1 MPWIKKHK
9 AVICLLLAALCVV
22 SVGVNFNALRRNPL
36 ESTVAISDPSGYT
49 HDAGSGRQYVVME
62 GAREIAALNGERE
75 YLFSIQGGKR
85 TGGYYNA
92 QDAVVGGDGYLYVH
106 DQVKNENGK
115 EIDSERIAKYDEA
128 GRFQNYVFELEHE
141 YMDGENRNRILGMT
155 WQDGALRFF
164 RADWDALVLCRLDAD
179 ADEVQEE
186 QSFPYENAF
195 RLVTNAALSPD
206 MEVYFSDKMGSLWH
220 IGWDGAV
227 DCLYDAAAHETEDFF
242 SIASDVGCDGQGNVY
257 FNDVGLR
264 EIRRITPTGDV
275 ETVIAKG
282 EPMTEL
288 PEAFNELPIY
298 SAFSV
303 SDNGLVTVAY
313 SDSYYDAENNEQ
325 IYDYNLYLKAENG
338 DVLLNGSV
346 LDKSQSVKVSG
357 WLGAASAAI
366 LAALAIAAVVH
377 LIKSIKGAKLSRSG
391 FIQIAVI
398 GTALL
403 VAVIVSSV
411 ILNSTNGWYIRELT
425 NRISNMAVL
434 MARDLDTEAVESL
447 DSPADYGDDAYQRID
462 SSIKE
467 ILSSEI
473 NLQRGVYAVL
483 YRVERDIVCAVY
495 SDEGG
500 YGVLWPMAGTFQ
512 DSAEES
518 VYLTGELMEFSAFSN
533 ADGRYMFTLAPIM
546 DEKDGVVGLIEVG
559 LDLYSFNESNNTLIR
574 ETILIVLMLIV
585 TLILLFSESAFFV
598 GAIKLNIQESRKGL
612 PISVDIIRPLA
623 FVIFF
628 AGNMSTTFLPLFG
641 RGLWDPS
648 MGMQQEVAIA
658 LPLSAEVLF
667 TAVLSLL
674 GGFIVDRIGT
684 KRLIAIGGVIFSGGL
699 AMCGIVPNLWLLI
712 VGNAVLGAGEGLVLV
727 ALNTFIGSYGSE
739 NQRNRGFSGYNAAYL
754 SGMNCGT
761 VVGSLLAERVGY
773 RLVFFIAGGI
783 SIAAI
788 LLAAMCLR
796 GRPKKSAA
804 ETEEEKT
811 AGGMSTLR
819 FLFSPR
825 VFSFFLFMLTP
836 YLICSSFLSYFFPIY
851 GEESGLSPSF
861 VAQAFLLSGVIA
873 IYLGPLLTKF
883 TQERLGTQRAL
894 ILATGIY
901 VAGFALF
908 ALRMSV
914 AVCFAIIGLLA
925 VADSFGLSMQAV
937 YFSDLPE
944 VRQYGEGKA
953 MGVNSAVESIAQTVG
968 PIIFAAV
975 LLLGAEKGIM
985 LLAQGVGI
993 LLVLFI
999 ISVLLSR
1006 RREKEAAHV

>member
-1 MPWIKKHK
+1 MLWIKKHK
-9 AVICLLLAALCVV
+9 AAVCLLLAALCAV

-36 ESTVAISDPSGYT
+36 ESAVAISDPSGYT

-75 YLFSIQGGKR
+75 YMFSIQGGKR

-92 QDAVVGGDGYLYVH
+92 QEAVVGGDGYLYVH

-115 EIDSERIAKYDEA
+115 EIESERIAKYDA
-128 GRFQNYVFELEHE
+128 SGRFLSYVFELEHE
-141 YMDGENRNRILGMT
+141 YMDGENRDRILGLT
-155 WQDGALRFF
+155 WLDGALCFL
-164 RADWDALVLCRLDAD
+164 RADWDRLVLCRLDAD
-179 ADEVQEE
+179 ADEVREE
-186 QSFPYENAF
+186 RSFPYDNAF
-195 RLVTNAALSPD
+195 HLVIDGALSPD
-206 MEVYFSDKMGSLWH
+206 MEVYFSDKMGSVWH
-220 IGWDGAV
+220 ISRDGAV
-227 DCLYDAAAHETEDFF
+227 DCTYDAAAHETEDFF
-242 SIASDVGCDGQGNVY
+242 SIASDVGCDGRGNVY

-264 EIRRITPTGDV
+264 EIRRITPAGDV

-303 SDNGLVTVAY
+303 SSDGLVTVAY

-338 DVLLNGSV
+338 TVLMNGSV
-346 LDKSQSVKVSG
+346 LEKSGAVKGSG
-357 WLGAASAAI
+357 WLGAAAI
-366 LAALAIAAVVH
+366 VVLAVLAAAAVMH
-377 LIKSIKGAKLSRSG
+377 LLKLMKGVRPSRSG
-391 FIQIAVI
+391 IIQTAVV

-403 VAVIVSSV
+403 VSVIVTSV
-411 ILNSTNGWYIRELT
+411 ILNSTNGWYIQELT

-447 DSPADYGDDAYQRID
+447 DNPADYGAEAYERID
-462 SSIKE
+462 GSIQE

-495 SDEGG
+495 SDEGQH
-500 YGVLWPMAGTFQ
+500 GVLWPMDGTFR

-518 VYLTGELMEFSAFSN
+518 VYLTGELIEFSAFSN
-533 ADGRYMFTLAPIM
+533 AEGRYMFTLAPIM
-546 DEKDGVVGLIEVG
+546 GEEDEVVGLIEVG
-559 LDLYSFNESNNTLIR
+559 LDLYSFNESNNILIR

-598 GAIKLNIQESRKGL
+598 GAIKRNIQEGRRRL

-623 FVIFF
+623 FIIFF
-628 AGNMSTTFLPLFG
+628 TGNMSTTFLPLFG
-641 RGLWDPS
+641 RGLWNPA

-667 TAVLSLL
+667 TAVFSLL

-684 KRLIAIGGVIFSGGL
+684 KQLITIGGGVFAGGL
-699 AMCGIVPNLWLLI
+699 ALCGAVPNLWLLI
-712 VGNAVLGAGEGLVLV
+712 VGNGVLGAGEGLVLV
-727 ALNTFIGSYGSE
+727 SLNTFIGSYEGE
-739 NQRNRGFSGYNAAYL
+739 DQRNRGFSGYNAAYL

-773 RLVFFIAGGI
+773 RPVFYIAGGI
-783 SIAAI
+783 AIAAI
-788 LLAAMCLR
+788 LLTALCLR
-796 GRPKKSAA
+796 GQPKKVSA
-804 ETEEEKT
+804 EEEKT
-811 AGGMSTLR
+811 TGGMSTLR

-851 GEESGLSPSF
+851 GEENGLSTSF

-883 TQERLGTQRAL
+883 TQERLGTRKAL
-894 ILATGIY
+894 ILSTGIY
-901 VAGFALF
+901 VASFAMFALH
-908 ALRMSV
+908 MSV

-975 LLLGAEKGIM
+975 LLLGAERGIL

-993 LLVLFI
+993 LLVLFL

>member
-1 MPWIKKHK
+1 MLWIKKHK
-9 AVICLLLAALCVV
+9 VLICLLLAVLCAA
-22 SVGVNFNALRRNPL
+22 SVGLNFNALRKNPL
-36 ESTVAISDPSGYT
+36 KGGVAINDPSSYT
-49 HDAGSGRQYVVME
+49 HGVGNGRQYVVME
-62 GAREIAALNGERE
+62 GAREIAVLNGERE
-75 YLFSIQGGKR
+75 YLFSIRGGKR
-85 TGGYYNA
+85 TGGFYNA
-92 QDAVVGGDGYLYVH
+92 QGAVAGENGRLYVH

-115 EIDSERIAKYDEA
+115 EIDSERIAEYDEA

-141 YMDGENRNRILGMT
+141 YMDGENRDRILGMT
-155 WQDGALRFF
+155 WLDGALCFLRTD
-164 RADWDALVLCRLDAD
+164 RDALVLCRLDAD
-179 ADEVQEE
+179 AGEVREE
-186 QSFPYENAF
+186 QSFPYEDAF
-195 RLVTNAALSPD
+195 RLVAGAAIAPD
-206 MEVYFSDKMGSLWH
+206 MEVYFSDKMGSLRH
-220 IGWDGAV
+220 IGRDGAV
-227 DCLYDAAAHETEDFF
+227 DCVYDAAVHGTGDFF

-264 EIRRITPTGDV
+264 EIRRLTPAGNV
-275 ETVIAKG
+275 ETVIARG

-288 PEAFNELPIY
+288 PDAFNELPIY

-303 SDNGLVTVAY
+303 SDDGMVTVAY

-338 DVLLNGSV
+338 DVLFNGSV

-357 WLGAASAAI
+357 WLGTA
-366 LAALAIAAVVH
+366 AAVLLAV
-377 LIKSIKGAKLSRSG
+377 LVIVAVIRMIRSMKAARLSRSG
-391 FIQIAVI
+391 IIQIAVV

-434 MARDLDTEAVESL
+434 MARDLDTDAVESL
-447 DSPADYGDDAYQRID
+447 DSPTDYGTDSYQRID
-462 SSIKE
+462 RSIKE

-495 SDEGG
+495 SDEGEH
-500 YGVLWPMAGTFQ
+500 GVLWPMAGAFR

-518 VYLTGELMEFSAFSN
+518 VYLTGELIEFSAFSN
-533 ADGRYMFTLAPIM
+533 ADGRYMFTLAPIL
-546 DEKDGVVGLIEVG
+546 DEKDEVVGLIEVG

-585 TLILLFSESAFFV
+585 TLILLFSESAFFI
-598 GAIKLNIQESRKGL
+598 GAIRLNMQEGRRGL

-641 RGLWDPS
+641 RGLWEPA
-648 MGMQQEVAIA
+648 MGIQQEVAIA

-674 GGFIVDRIGT
+674 GGFVVDRIGT
-684 KRLIAIGGVIFSGGL
+684 KRLITVGGVIFAGGL
-699 AMCGIVPNLWLLI
+699 AMCGVVPTLWLLI

-727 ALNTFIGSYGSE
+727 SLNTFIGSYESE
-739 NQRNRGFSGYNAAYL
+739 DQRNRGFSGYNAAYL

-773 RLVFFIAGGI
+773 RPVFYIAGGI
-783 SIAAI
+783 AIAAI
-788 LLAAMCLR
+788 LLAALCLR
-796 GRPKKSAA
+796 GQPKKSAA
-804 ETEEEKT
+804 ELAEDKT
-811 AGGMSTLR
+811 AGGMSTLQ
-819 FLFSPR
+819 FLLSPR
-825 VFSFFLFMLTP
+825 VFSFFLFMLAP

-851 GEESGLSPSF
+851 GEENGLSTSF

-883 TQERLGTQRAL
+883 TQERLGTRRAL

-901 VAGFALF
+901 IAGFALF
-908 ALRMSV
+908 ALHMSV
-914 AVCFAIIGLLA
+914 AVCFVIIGLLA

-968 PIIFAAV
+968 PIIFATV
-975 LLLGAEKGIM
+975 LLLGAERGIM
-985 LLAQGVGI
+985 LLAQGVGA
-993 LLVLFI
+993 LLVLFVA
-999 ISVLLSR
+999 STLLSR
-1006 RREKEAAHV
+1006 RRGKEKTHV

>member
-1 MPWIKKHK
+1 MLWIKKHK
-9 AVICLLLAALCVV
+9 AAVCLLLAALCAV
-22 SVGVNFNALRRNPL
+22 SVGVNFNALWRNPL
-36 ESTVAISDPSGYT
+36 ESAVAISDPSGYT

-92 QDAVVGGDGYLYVH
+92 QEAVVGGDGYLYVH

-115 EIDSERIAKYDEA
+115 EIESERIAKYDA
-128 GRFQNYVFELEHE
+128 SGRFLSYVFELEHE
-141 YMDGENRNRILGMT
+141 YMDGENRDRILGLT
-155 WQDGALRFF
+155 WLDGALCFL
-164 RADWDALVLCRLDAD
+164 RADWDRLVLCRLDAD
-179 ADEVQEE
+179 ADEVREE
-186 QSFPYENAF
+186 RSFPYDNAF
-195 RLVTNAALSPD
+195 HLVIDGALSPD
-206 MEVYFSDKMGSLWH
+206 MEVYFSDKMGSVWH
-220 IGWDGAV
+220 ISRDGAV
-227 DCLYDAAAHETEDFF
+227 DCTYDAAAHETEDFF
-242 SIASDVGCDGQGNVY
+242 SIASDVGCDGRGNVY

-264 EIRRITPTGDV
+264 EIRRITPAGDV

-303 SDNGLVTVAY
+303 SSDGLVTVAY

-338 DVLLNGSV
+338 TVLMNGSV
-346 LDKSQSVKVSG
+346 LEKSGAVKGSG
-357 WLGAASAAI
+357 WLGAAAI
-366 LAALAIAAVVH
+366 VVLAVLAAAAVMH
-377 LIKSIKGAKLSRSG
+377 LLKLMKGVRPSRSG
-391 FIQIAVI
+391 IIQTAVV

-403 VAVIVSSV
+403 VSVIVTSV
-411 ILNSTNGWYIRELT
+411 ILNSTNGWYIQELT

-447 DSPADYGDDAYQRID
+447 DNPADYGAEAYERID
-462 SSIKE
+462 GSIQE

-495 SDEGG
+495 SDEGQH
-500 YGVLWPMAGTFQ
+500 GVLWPMDGTFR

-518 VYLTGELMEFSAFSN
+518 VYLTGELIEFSAFSN
-533 ADGRYMFTLAPIM
+533 AEGRYMFTLAPIM
-546 DEKDGVVGLIEVG
+546 GEEDEVVGLIEVG
-559 LDLYSFNESNNTLIR
+559 LDLYSFNESNNILIR

-598 GAIKLNIQESRKGL
+598 GAIKRNIQEGRRRL

-623 FVIFF
+623 FIIFF
-628 AGNMSTTFLPLFG
+628 TGNMSTTFLPLFG
-641 RGLWDPS
+641 RGLWNPA

-667 TAVLSLL
+667 TAVFSLL

-684 KRLIAIGGVIFSGGL
+684 KQLITIGGGVFAGGL
-699 AMCGIVPNLWLLI
+699 ALCGAVPNLWLLI
-712 VGNAVLGAGEGLVLV
+712 VGNGVLGAGEGLVLV
-727 ALNTFIGSYGSE
+727 SLNTFIGSYEGE
-739 NQRNRGFSGYNAAYL
+739 DQRNRGFSGYNAAYL

-773 RLVFFIAGGI
+773 RPVFYIAGGI
-783 SIAAI
+783 AIAAI
-788 LLAAMCLR
+788 LLTALCLR
-796 GRPKKSAA
+796 GQPKKVLA
-804 ETEEEKT
+804 EEEKT
-811 AGGMSTLR
+811 TGGMSTLR

-851 GEESGLSPSF
+851 GEENGLSTSF

-883 TQERLGTQRAL
+883 TQERLGTRKAL
-894 ILATGIY
+894 ILSTGIY
-901 VAGFALF
+901 VASFAMFALH
-908 ALRMSV
+908 MSV

-975 LLLGAEKGIM
+975 LLLGAERGIL

-993 LLVLFI
+993 LLVLFL

>member
-1 MPWIKKHK
+1 
-9 AVICLLLAALCVV
+9 
-22 SVGVNFNALRRNPL
+22 
-36 ESTVAISDPSGYT
+36 
-49 HDAGSGRQYVVME
+49 
-62 GAREIAALNGERE
+62 
-75 YLFSIQGGKR
+75 
-85 TGGYYNA
+85 
-92 QDAVVGGDGYLYVH
+92 
-106 DQVKNENGK
+106 
-115 EIDSERIAKYDEA
+115 
-128 GRFQNYVFELEHE
+128 
-141 YMDGENRNRILGMT
+141 MDGENRDRILGLT
-155 WQDGALRFF
+155 WLDGALCFL
-164 RADWDALVLCRLDAD
+164 RADWDRLVLCRLDAD
-179 ADEVQEE
+179 ADEVREE
-186 QSFPYENAF
+186 RSFPYDNAF
-195 RLVTNAALSPD
+195 HLVIDGALSPD
-206 MEVYFSDKMGSLWH
+206 MEVYFSDKMGSVWH
-220 IGWDGAV
+220 ISRDGAV
-227 DCLYDAAAHETEDFF
+227 DCTYDAAAHETEDFF
-242 SIASDVGCDGQGNVY
+242 SIASDVGCDGRGNVY

-264 EIRRITPTGDV
+264 EIRRITPAGDV

-288 PEAFNELPIY
+288 PEAFNEQPIY

-303 SDNGLVTVAY
+303 SSDGLVTVAY

-325 IYDYNLYLKAENG
+325 IYDYNLYLKADNG
-338 DVLLNGSV
+338 TVLMNGSV
-346 LDKSQSVKVSG
+346 LEKSGAVKGSG
-357 WLGAASAAI
+357 WLGAAAI
-366 LAALAIAAVVH
+366 VVLAVLAAAAVMH
-377 LIKSIKGAKLSRSG
+377 LLKLMKGVRPSRSG
-391 FIQIAVI
+391 IIQTAVV

-403 VAVIVSSV
+403 VSVIVTSV
-411 ILNSTNGWYIRELT
+411 ILNSTNGWYIQELT

-447 DSPADYGDDAYQRID
+447 DNPADYGAEAYERID
-462 SSIKE
+462 GSIQE

-495 SDEGG
+495 SDEGQH
-500 YGVLWPMAGTFQ
+500 GVLWPMDGAFR

-518 VYLTGELMEFSAFSN
+518 VYLTGELIEFSAFSN
-533 ADGRYMFTLAPIM
+533 AEGRYMFTLAPIM
-546 DEKDGVVGLIEVG
+546 GEEDEVVGLIEVG
-559 LDLYSFNESNNTLIR
+559 LDLYSFNESNNILIR

-598 GAIKLNIQESRKGL
+598 RAIKRNIQEGRRGL

-623 FVIFF
+623 FIIFF
-628 AGNMSTTFLPLFG
+628 TGNMSTTFLPLFG
-641 RGLWDPS
+641 RGLWDPA

-667 TAVLSLL
+667 TAVFSLL

-684 KRLIAIGGVIFSGGL
+684 KQLITIGGGIFAGGL
-699 AMCGIVPNLWLLI
+699 VMCGVVPNLWLLI
-712 VGNAVLGAGEGLVLV
+712 VGNGVLGAGEGLVLV
-727 ALNTFIGSYGSE
+727 SLNTFIGSYEGE
-739 NQRNRGFSGYNAAYL
+739 DQRNRGFSGYNAAYL

-773 RLVFFIAGGI
+773 RPVFYIAGGI
-783 SIAAI
+783 AIAAI
-788 LLAAMCLR
+788 LLTALCLR
-796 GRPKKSAA
+796 GQPKKVLA
-804 ETEEEKT
+804 EEEKT
-811 AGGMSTLR
+811 TGGMSTLR

-825 VFSFFLFMLTP
+825 VFFFFLFMLTP

-851 GEESGLSPSF
+851 GEENGLSTSF

-883 TQERLGTQRAL
+883 TQERLGTRKAL
-894 ILATGIY
+894 ILSTGIY
-901 VAGFALF
+901 VASFAMFALH
-908 ALRMSV
+908 MSV

-975 LLLGAEKGIM
+975 LLLGAEQGIL

-993 LLVLFI
+993 LLVLFL
-999 ISVLLSR
+999 ISVLFSR
-1006 RREKEAAHV
+1006 RREKEAVHV

>member
-1 MPWIKKHK
+1 MLWIKKHK
-9 AVICLLLAALCVV
+9 AAVCLLLAALCAV

-36 ESTVAISDPSGYT
+36 ESAVAISDPSGYT

-75 YLFSIQGGKR
+75 YMFSIQGGKR

-92 QDAVVGGDGYLYVH
+92 QEAVVGGDGYLYVH

-115 EIDSERIAKYDEA
+115 EIESERIAKYDA
-128 GRFQNYVFELEHE
+128 SGRFLSYVFELEHE
-141 YMDGENRNRILGMT
+141 YMDGENRDRILGLT
-155 WQDGALRFF
+155 WLDGALCFL
-164 RADWDALVLCRLDAD
+164 RADWDRLVLCRLDAD
-179 ADEVQEE
+179 ADEVREE
-186 QSFPYENAF
+186 RSFPYDNAF
-195 RLVTNAALSPD
+195 HLVIDGALSPD
-206 MEVYFSDKMGSLWH
+206 MEVYFSDKMGSVWH
-220 IGWDGAV
+220 ISRDGAV
-227 DCLYDAAAHETEDFF
+227 DCTYDAAAHETEDFF
-242 SIASDVGCDGQGNVY
+242 SIASDVGCDGRGNVY

-264 EIRRITPTGDV
+264 EIRRITPAGDV

-303 SDNGLVTVAY
+303 SSDGLVTVAY

-338 DVLLNGSV
+338 TVLMNGSV
-346 LDKSQSVKVSG
+346 LEKSGAVKGSG
-357 WLGAASAAI
+357 WLGAAAI
-366 LAALAIAAVVH
+366 VVLAVLAAAAVMH
-377 LIKSIKGAKLSRSG
+377 LLKLMKGVRPSRSG
-391 FIQIAVI
+391 IIQTAVV

-403 VAVIVSSV
+403 VSVIVTSV
-411 ILNSTNGWYIRELT
+411 ILNSTNGWYIQELT

-447 DSPADYGDDAYQRID
+447 DNPADYGAEAYERID
-462 SSIKE
+462 GSIQE

-495 SDEGG
+495 SDEGQH
-500 YGVLWPMAGTFQ
+500 GVLWPMDGTFR

-518 VYLTGELMEFSAFSN
+518 VYLTGELIEFSAFSN
-533 ADGRYMFTLAPIM
+533 AEGRYMFTLAPIM
-546 DEKDGVVGLIEVG
+546 GEEDEVVGLIEVG
-559 LDLYSFNESNNTLIR
+559 LDLYSFNESNNILIR

-598 GAIKLNIQESRKGL
+598 GAIKRNIQEGRRRL

-623 FVIFF
+623 FIIFF
-628 AGNMSTTFLPLFG
+628 TGNMSTTFLPLFG
-641 RGLWDPS
+641 RGLWNPA

-667 TAVLSLL
+667 TAVFSLL

-684 KRLIAIGGVIFSGGL
+684 KQLITIGGGVFAGGL
-699 AMCGIVPNLWLLI
+699 ALCGAVPNLWLLI
-712 VGNAVLGAGEGLVLV
+712 VGNGVLGAGEGLVLV
-727 ALNTFIGSYGSE
+727 SLNTFIGSYEGE
-739 NQRNRGFSGYNAAYL
+739 DQRNRGFSGYNAAYL

-773 RLVFFIAGGI
+773 RPVFYIAGGI
-783 SIAAI
+783 AIAAI
-788 LLAAMCLR
+788 LLTALCLR
-796 GRPKKSAA
+796 GQPKKVLA
-804 ETEEEKT
+804 EEEKT
-811 AGGMSTLR
+811 TGGMSTLR

-851 GEESGLSPSF
+851 GEENGLSTSF

-883 TQERLGTQRAL
+883 TQERLGTRKAL
-894 ILATGIY
+894 ILSTGIY
-901 VAGFALF
+901 VASFAMFALH
-908 ALRMSV
+908 MSV

-975 LLLGAEKGIM
+975 LLLGAERGIL

-993 LLVLFI
+993 LLVLFL

>member
-1 MPWIKKHK
+1 MLWIKKHK
-9 AVICLLLAALCVV
+9 VLICLLLAVLCAA
-22 SVGVNFNALRRNPL
+22 SVGLNFNALRKNPL
-36 ESTVAISDPSGYT
+36 KGGVAINDPSSYT
-49 HDAGSGRQYVVME
+49 HDVGNGRQYVVME
-62 GAREIAALNGERE
+62 GAREIAVLNGERE
-75 YLFSIQGGKR
+75 YLFSIRGGKR
-85 TGGYYNA
+85 TGGFYNA
-92 QDAVVGGDGYLYVH
+92 QSAVAGENGRLYVH

-115 EIDSERIAKYDEA
+115 EIDSERIAEYDEA

-141 YMDGENRNRILGMT
+141 YMDGENRDRILGMT
-155 WQDGALRFF
+155 WLDGALCFLRTD
-164 RADWDALVLCRLDAD
+164 RDALVLCRLDAD
-179 ADEVQEE
+179 AGEVREE
-186 QSFPYENAF
+186 QSFPYEDAF
-195 RLVTNAALSPD
+195 RLVAGAAIAPD
-206 MEVYFSDKMGSLWH
+206 MEVYFSDKMGSLRH
-220 IGWDGAV
+220 IGRDGAV
-227 DCLYDAAAHETEDFF
+227 DCVYDAAIHGTGDFF

-264 EIRRITPTGDV
+264 EIRRLTPAGDV
-275 ETVIAKG
+275 ETVIARG

-288 PEAFNELPIY
+288 PDAFNELPIY

-303 SDNGLVTVAY
+303 SDDGMVTVAY

-338 DVLLNGSV
+338 NVLFNGSV

-357 WLGAASAAI
+357 WLGTA
-366 LAALAIAAVVH
+366 AAVLLAV
-377 LIKSIKGAKLSRSG
+377 LVIVAVIRMIRSMKAARLSRSG
-391 FIQIAVI
+391 IIQIAVV

-434 MARDLDTEAVESL
+434 MARDLDTDAVESL
-447 DSPADYGDDAYQRID
+447 DSPTDYGTDSYQRID
-462 SSIKE
+462 RSIKE

-495 SDEGG
+495 SDEGEH
-500 YGVLWPMAGTFQ
+500 GVLWPMAGAFR

-518 VYLTGELMEFSAFSN
+518 VYLTGELIEFSAFSN
-533 ADGRYMFTLAPIM
+533 ADGRYMFTLAPIL
-546 DEKDGVVGLIEVG
+546 DEKDEVVGLIEVG

-585 TLILLFSESAFFV
+585 TLILLFSESAFFI
-598 GAIKLNIQESRKGL
+598 GAIRLNMQEGRRGL
-612 PISVDIIRPLA
+612 PISVDVIRPLA

-641 RGLWDPS
+641 RGLWEPA
-648 MGMQQEVAIA
+648 MGIQQEVAIA

-674 GGFIVDRIGT
+674 GGFVVDRIGT
-684 KRLIAIGGVIFSGGL
+684 KRLITIGGVIFAGGL
-699 AMCGIVPNLWLLI
+699 AMCGVVPTLWLLI

-727 ALNTFIGSYGSE
+727 SLNTFIGSYESE
-739 NQRNRGFSGYNAAYL
+739 DQRNRGFSGYNAAYL

-773 RLVFFIAGGI
+773 RPVFYIAGGI
-783 SIAAI
+783 AIAAI
-788 LLAAMCLR
+788 LLAALCLR
-796 GRPKKSAA
+796 GQPKKSAA
-804 ETEEEKT
+804 ELAEDKT
-811 AGGMSTLR
+811 AGGMSTLQ

-825 VFSFFLFMLTP
+825 VFSFFLFMLAP

-851 GEESGLSPSF
+851 GEENGLSTSF

-873 IYLGPLLTKF
+873 IYLGPVLTKF
-883 TQERLGTQRAL
+883 TQERLGTRRAL

-901 VAGFALF
+901 IASFALF
-908 ALRMSV
+908 ALHMSV
-914 AVCFAIIGLLA
+914 AVCFVIIGLLA

-968 PIIFAAV
+968 PIIFATV
-975 LLLGAEKGIM
+975 LLLGAERGIM
-985 LLAQGVGI
+985 LLAQGVGA
-993 LLVLFI
+993 LLVLFVA
-999 ISVLLSR
+999 STLLSR
-1006 RREKEAAHV
+1006 RRGKEKTHV

>member
-1 MPWIKKHK
+1 MLWIKRYKT
-9 AVICLLLAALCVV
+9 VVCLLLAALCAV
-22 SVGVNFNALRRNPL
+22 SVGLNLDALRKNPL
-36 ESTVAISDPSGYT
+36 DGGVAVNDPSSYT
-49 HDAGSGRQYVVME
+49 HGRGNGRQYVVME
-62 GAREIAALNGERE
+62 GAREITALNGEME
-75 YLFSIQGGKR
+75 YLFSIRGGKR
-85 TGGYYNA
+85 TGGFYNA
-92 QDAVVGGDGYLYVH
+92 QDAAAGGNGCLYVH

-115 EIDSERIAKYDEA
+115 EIDSERIAEYDEA

-141 YMDGENRNRILGMT
+141 YMEGENRDRILGMT
-155 WQDGALRFF
+155 WLEGALRFL
-164 RADWDALVLCRLDAD
+164 RVDRDALVLCRLYAD
-179 ADEVQEE
+179 AGEVREE
-186 QSFPYENAF
+186 WSFPYEDAF
-195 RLVTNAALSPD
+195 RLVIDAALSPD
-206 MEVYFSDKMGSLWH
+206 LEVYFSDKMGSVWH
-220 IGWDGAV
+220 IGRDGAV
-227 DCLYDAAAHETEDFF
+227 DCAYDAAAHETEDFF
-242 SIASDVGCDGQGNVY
+242 SIASDVGCDRRGNVY

-264 EIRRITPTGDV
+264 EIRRITPAGDV
-275 ETVIAKG
+275 ETMIAKG

-288 PEAFNELPIY
+288 PDAFNELPIY

-303 SDNGLVTVAY
+303 SEDGLVTVAY

-338 DVLLNGSV
+338 DVLVNGNI
-346 LDKSQSVKVSG
+346 LDKSEPVKVKG
-357 WLGAASAAI
+357 WLGAASAVI
-366 LAALAIAAVVH
+366 LAALAIAAVVR
-377 LIKSIKGAKLSRSG
+377 LMKSIKGIRLSRSG
-391 FIQIAVI
+391 IIQIAVV

-403 VAVIVSSV
+403 VSVIVSSV

-434 MARDLDTEAVESL
+434 MARDLDAEAVESL
-447 DSPADYGDDAYQRID
+447 DSPADYGEAAYQRID
-462 SSIKE
+462 DSIKE
-467 ILSSEI
+467 VLSSEI
-473 NLQRGVYAVL
+473 NLQRGVYTVL

-495 SDEGG
+495 SDEGEH
-500 YGVLWPMAGTFQ
+500 GVLWPMAGAFR

-518 VYLTGELMEFSAFSN
+518 VYRTGELIEFSAFSN
-533 ADGRYMFTLAPIM
+533 ADGRYMFTLAPIVDVE
-546 DEKDGVVGLIEVG
+546 DEVVGLIEVG

-598 GAIKLNIQESRKGL
+598 GAIKLNMREGHKGL

-623 FVIFF
+623 FIIFF
-628 AGNMSTTFLPLFG
+628 TGNMSTTFLPLFG

-667 TAVLSLL
+667 TAVFSLL
-674 GGFIVDRIGT
+674 GGFIADRVGT
-684 KRLIAIGGVIFSGGL
+684 KRLITIGGVVFAGGL
-699 AMCGIVPNLWLLI
+699 AVCGVVPSLWLLI
-712 VGNAVLGAGEGLVLV
+712 AGNAVLGAGEGLVLV
-727 ALNTFIGSYGSE
+727 SLNTFIGSYESE
-739 NQRNRGFSGYNAAYL
+739 DQRNQGFSGYNAAYL

-773 RLVFFIAGGI
+773 RPVFYIAGGVA
-783 SIAAI
+783 IAAI
-788 LLAAMCLR
+788 LLAALCLR
-796 GRPKKSAA
+796 GQPKKTA
-804 ETEEEKT
+804 EAEEEKT
-811 AGGMSTLR
+811 VGGMSTLR

-825 VFSFFLFMLTP
+825 VFSFFLFMLAP

-851 GEESGLSPSF
+851 GEENGLSTSF

-883 TQERLGTQRAL
+883 TEERLGTRKAL

-901 VAGFALF
+901 VASFALF
-908 ALRMSV
+908 ALHMSV
-914 AVCFAIIGLLA
+914 AVCFVIIGLLA

-975 LLLGAEKGIM
+975 LLLGAERGIL
-985 LLAQGVGI
+985 LLAQGMGV
-993 LLVLFI
+993 LLVLFV

-1006 RREKEAAHV
+1006 RHERKEAHV

>member
-9 AVICLLLAALCVV
+9 MVLCLVLAALCAAL
-22 SVGVNFNALRRNPL
+22 VGLNFDALRKRPL
-36 ESTVAISDPSGYT
+36 DGGVVINDPSSYA
-49 HDAGSGRQYVVME
+49 HDRGDGREYAVTE
-62 GAREIAALNGERE
+62 GAREIVALNGEKK
-75 YLFSIQGGKR
+75 YLFSIWGGKR
-85 TGGYYNA
+85 TGGFYSA
-92 QDAVVGGDGYLYVH
+92 QDAVSSGNGTLYVH

-115 EIDSERIAKYDEA
+115 EIDSERIAAYDQA
-128 GRFQNYVFELEHE
+128 GRFLEYVFELEHE
-141 YMDGENRNRILGMT
+141 YMEGENRNRILGMA
-155 WQDGALRFF
+155 WLEDALCFLRVD
-164 RADWDALVLCRLDAD
+164 RDALVLCRLETDAG
-179 ADEVQEE
+179 EVREE

-195 RLVTNAALSPD
+195 RLVMDAALSPEL
-206 MEVYFSDKMGSLWH
+206 EVYFSDKMGSVWH
-220 IGWDGAV
+220 IGRDGSARCV
-227 DCLYDAAAHETEDFF
+227 YDASAYGTEDFF
-242 SIASDVGCDGQGNVY
+242 SIASDVGCDGRGNVY

-264 EIRRITPTGDV
+264 EIRRITPVGEV
-275 ETVIAKG
+275 ETVIARG
-282 EPMTEL
+282 EPMTEM
-288 PEAFNELPIY
+288 PEAFSELPIY
-298 SAFSV
+298 SAFTV
-303 SDNGLVTVAY
+303 SDDGLVTVAY

-346 LDKSQSVKVSG
+346 LDKSGSVKVSG
-357 WLGAASAAI
+357 WLGAG
-366 LAALAIAAVVH
+366 AAVV
-377 LIKSIKGAKLSRSG
+377 LAVLAVIVVVQALRSIKGAHISQSG
-391 FIQIAVI
+391 IIQIAVV

-403 VAVIVSSV
+403 VAVIASSV

-434 MARDLDTEAVESL
+434 MARDLDKEAVESL
-447 DSPADYGDDAYQRID
+447 DDPADYGEEAYQRID

-467 ILSSEI
+467 VLSSEI
-473 NLQRGVYAVL
+473 NLQRGVYIVL
-483 YRVERDIVCAVY
+483 YRVEQDIVCAVY
-495 SDEGG
+495 SDEGEH
-500 YGVLWPMAGTFQ
+500 GVLWPMAGTFR

-518 VYLTGELMEFSAFSN
+518 VYVTGELIEFSAFSN

-546 DEKDGVVGLIEVG
+546 DEEGEVIGLIEVG

-598 GAIKLNIQESRKGL
+598 GAIKLNVQEGRKGR

-623 FVIFF
+623 FIIFF

-641 RGLWDPS
+641 RGLWDPA

-674 GGFIVDRIGT
+674 GGFIVDRVGT
-684 KRLIAIGGVIFSGGL
+684 KRLITVGGGVFAGGL
-699 AMCGIVPNLWLLI
+699 AMCGVVPNLWLLI

-727 ALNTFIGSYGSE
+727 SLNTFIGSYESE
-739 NQRNRGFSGYNAAYL
+739 GQRNRGFSGYNAAYL

-761 VVGSLLAERVGY
+761 VVGSLLAEWVGY
-773 RLVFFIAGGI
+773 RPVFYIAGGI
-783 SIAAI
+783 AIATI
-788 LLAAMCLR
+788 LLAALCLW
-796 GRPKKSAA
+796 GQPKKAA
-804 ETEEEKT
+804 ATEEEKT

-825 VFSFFLFMLTP
+825 VFSFFLFMLAP

-851 GEESGLSPSF
+851 GEENGLSTSF

-883 TQERLGTQRAL
+883 TEERLGTRRAL

-901 VAGFALF
+901 VASFVLF
-908 ALRMSV
+908 ALHMSV
-914 AVCFAIIGLLA
+914 AVCFVIIGLLA

-975 LLLGAEKGIM
+975 LLLGSDRGIL
-985 LLAQGVGI
+985 LLAQGVGV
-993 LLVLFI
+993 LLVLFV
-999 ISVLLSR
+999 ISTLLSR
-1006 RREKEAAHV
+1006 HREKEKDHV

>member
-1 MPWIKKHK
+1 MLWIKKHK
-9 AVICLLLAALCVV
+9 AAVCLLLAALCAV

-36 ESTVAISDPSGYT
+36 ESAVAISDPSGYT

-75 YLFSIQGGKR
+75 YMFSIQGGKR

-92 QDAVVGGDGYLYVH
+92 QEAVVGGDGYLYVH

-115 EIDSERIAKYDEA
+115 EIESERIAKYDA
-128 GRFQNYVFELEHE
+128 SGRFLSYVFELEHE
-141 YMDGENRNRILGMT
+141 YMDGENRDRILGLT
-155 WQDGALRFF
+155 WLDGALCFL
-164 RADWDALVLCRLDAD
+164 RADWDRLVLCRLDAD
-179 ADEVQEE
+179 ADEVREE
-186 QSFPYENAF
+186 RSFPYDNAF
-195 RLVTNAALSPD
+195 HLVIDGALSPD
-206 MEVYFSDKMGSLWH
+206 MEVYFSDKMGSVWH
-220 IGWDGAV
+220 ISRDGAV
-227 DCLYDAAAHETEDFF
+227 DCTYDAAAHETEDFF
-242 SIASDVGCDGQGNVY
+242 SIASDVGCDGRGNVY

-264 EIRRITPTGDV
+264 EIRRITPAGDV

-303 SDNGLVTVAY
+303 SSDGLVTVAY

-338 DVLLNGSV
+338 TVLMNGSV
-346 LDKSQSVKVSG
+346 LEKSGAVKGSG
-357 WLGAASAAI
+357 WLGAAAIVVLAVRAA
-366 LAALAIAAVVH
+366 AAVMH
-377 LIKSIKGAKLSRSG
+377 LLKLMKGVRPSRSG
-391 FIQIAVI
+391 IIQTAVV

-403 VAVIVSSV
+403 VSVIVTSV
-411 ILNSTNGWYIRELT
+411 ILNSTNGWYIQELT

-447 DSPADYGDDAYQRID
+447 DNPADYGAEAYERID
-462 SSIKE
+462 GSIQE

-495 SDEGG
+495 SDEGQH
-500 YGVLWPMAGTFQ
+500 GVLWPMDGTFR

-518 VYLTGELMEFSAFSN
+518 VYLTGELIEFSAFSN
-533 ADGRYMFTLAPIM
+533 AEGRYMFTLAPIM
-546 DEKDGVVGLIEVG
+546 GEEDEVVGLIEVG
-559 LDLYSFNESNNTLIR
+559 LDLYSFNESNNILIR

-598 GAIKLNIQESRKGL
+598 GAIKRNIQEGRRRL

-623 FVIFF
+623 FIIFF
-628 AGNMSTTFLPLFG
+628 TGNMSTTFLPLFG
-641 RGLWDPS
+641 RGLWNPA

-667 TAVLSLL
+667 TAVFSLL

-684 KRLIAIGGVIFSGGL
+684 KQLITIGGGVFAGGL
-699 AMCGIVPNLWLLI
+699 ALCGAVPNLWLLI
-712 VGNAVLGAGEGLVLV
+712 VGNGVLGAGEGLVLV
-727 ALNTFIGSYGSE
+727 SLNTFIGSYEGE
-739 NQRNRGFSGYNAAYL
+739 DQRNRGFSGYNAAYL

-773 RLVFFIAGGI
+773 RPVFYIAGGI
-783 SIAAI
+783 AIAAI
-788 LLAAMCLR
+788 LLTALCLR
-796 GRPKKSAA
+796 GQPKKVLA
-804 ETEEEKT
+804 EEEKT
-811 AGGMSTLR
+811 TGGMSTLR

-851 GEESGLSPSF
+851 GEENGLSTSF

-883 TQERLGTQRAL
+883 TQERLGTRKAL
-894 ILATGIY
+894 ILSTGIY
-901 VAGFALF
+901 VASFAMFALH
-908 ALRMSV
+908 MSV

-975 LLLGAEKGIM
+975 LLLGAERGIL

-993 LLVLFI
+993 LLVLFL

>member
-1 MPWIKKHK
+1 MLWIKKHK
-9 AVICLLLAALCVV
+9 AAVCLLLAALCAV

-36 ESTVAISDPSGYT
+36 ESAVAISDPSGYT

-75 YLFSIQGGKR
+75 YMFSIQGGKR

-92 QDAVVGGDGYLYVH
+92 QEAVVGGDGYLYVH

-115 EIDSERIAKYDEA
+115 EIESERIAKYDA
-128 GRFQNYVFELEHE
+128 SGRFLSYVFELEHE
-141 YMDGENRNRILGMT
+141 YMDGENRDRILGLT
-155 WQDGALRFF
+155 WLDGALCFL
-164 RADWDALVLCRLDAD
+164 RADWDRLVLCRLDAD
-179 ADEVQEE
+179 ADEVREE
-186 QSFPYENAF
+186 RSFPYDNAF
-195 RLVTNAALSPD
+195 HLVIDGALSPD
-206 MEVYFSDKMGSLWH
+206 MEVYFSDKMGSVWH
-220 IGWDGAV
+220 ISRDGAV
-227 DCLYDAAAHETEDFF
+227 DCTYDAAAHETEDFF
-242 SIASDVGCDGQGNVY
+242 SIASDVGCDGRGNVY

-264 EIRRITPTGDV
+264 EIRRITPAGDV

-303 SDNGLVTVAY
+303 SSDGLVTVAY

-338 DVLLNGSV
+338 TVLMNGSV
-346 LDKSQSVKVSG
+346 LEKSGAVKGSG
-357 WLGAASAAI
+357 WLGAAAI
-366 LAALAIAAVVH
+366 VVLAVLAAAAVMH
-377 LIKSIKGAKLSRSG
+377 LLKLMKGVRPSRSG
-391 FIQIAVI
+391 IIQTAVV

-403 VAVIVSSV
+403 VSVIVTSV
-411 ILNSTNGWYIRELT
+411 ILNSTNGWYIQELT

-447 DSPADYGDDAYQRID
+447 DNPADYGAEAYERID
-462 SSIKE
+462 GSIQE

-495 SDEGG
+495 SDEGQH
-500 YGVLWPMAGTFQ
+500 GVLWPMDGAFR
-512 DSAEES
+512 DSAEET
-518 VYLTGELMEFSAFSN
+518 VYLTGELIEFSAFSN
-533 ADGRYMFTLAPIM
+533 AEGRYMFTLAPIM
-546 DEKDGVVGLIEVG
+546 GAEDEVVGLIEVG
-559 LDLYSFNESNNTLIR
+559 LDLYSFNESNNILIR

-598 GAIKLNIQESRKGL
+598 GAIKRNIQEGRRGL

-623 FVIFF
+623 FIIFF
-628 AGNMSTTFLPLFG
+628 TGNMSTTFLPLFG
-641 RGLWDPS
+641 RGLWDPA

-667 TAVLSLL
+667 TAVFSLL

-684 KRLIAIGGVIFSGGL
+684 KQLITIGGGVFAGGL
-699 AMCGIVPNLWLLI
+699 VMCGAVPNLWLLI
-712 VGNAVLGAGEGLVLV
+712 VGNGVLGAGEGLVLV
-727 ALNTFIGSYGSE
+727 SLNTFIGSYEGE
-739 NQRNRGFSGYNAAYL
+739 DQRNRGFSGYNAAYL

-773 RLVFFIAGGI
+773 RPVFYIAGGI
-783 SIAAI
+783 AIAAI
-788 LLAAMCLR
+788 LLTALCLR
-796 GRPKKSAA
+796 GQPKKVLA
-804 ETEEEKT
+804 EEEKT
-811 AGGMSTLR
+811 TGGMSTLR

-825 VFSFFLFMLTP
+825 VFFFFLFMLTP

-851 GEESGLSPSF
+851 GEENGLSTSF

-883 TQERLGTQRAL
+883 TQERLGTRKAL
-894 ILATGIY
+894 ILSTGIY
-901 VAGFALF
+901 VASFAMFALH
-908 ALRMSV
+908 MSV

-975 LLLGAEKGIM
+975 LLLGAERGIL

-993 LLVLFI
+993 LLVLFL

>member
-1 MPWIKKHK
+1 MLWIKKHK
-9 AVICLLLAALCVV
+9 AAVCLLLAALCAV
-22 SVGVNFNALRRNPL
+22 SVGVNFNALWRNPL
-36 ESTVAISDPSGYT
+36 ESAVAISDPSGYT

-75 YLFSIQGGKR
+75 YMFSIQGGKR

-92 QDAVVGGDGYLYVH
+92 QEAVVGGDGYLYVH

-115 EIDSERIAKYDEA
+115 EIESERIAKYDA
-128 GRFQNYVFELEHE
+128 SGRFLSYVFELEHE
-141 YMDGENRNRILGMT
+141 YMDGENRDRILGLT
-155 WQDGALRFF
+155 WLDGALCFL
-164 RADWDALVLCRLDAD
+164 RADWDGLVLCRLDAD
-179 ADEVQEE
+179 ADEVREE
-186 QSFPYENAF
+186 RSFPYDNAF
-195 RLVTNAALSPD
+195 HLVIDGALSPD
-206 MEVYFSDKMGSLWH
+206 MEVYFSDKMGSVWH
-220 IGWDGAV
+220 ISRDGAV
-227 DCLYDAAAHETEDFF
+227 DCTYDAAAHETEDFF
-242 SIASDVGCDGQGNVY
+242 SIAPDVGCDGRGNVY

-264 EIRRITPTGDV
+264 EIRRITPAGDV

-303 SDNGLVTVAY
+303 SSDGLVTVAY

-338 DVLLNGSV
+338 TVLMNGSV
-346 LDKSQSVKVSG
+346 LEKSGAVKGSG
-357 WLGAASAAI
+357 WLGVAAI
-366 LAALAIAAVVH
+366 VVLAVLAIAAVMR
-377 LIKSIKGAKLSRSG
+377 LLKLMKGVRPSRSG
-391 FIQIAVI
+391 IIQTAVV

-403 VAVIVSSV
+403 VSVIVTSV
-411 ILNSTNGWYIRELT
+411 ILNSTNGWYIQELT

-447 DSPADYGDDAYQRID
+447 DNPADYGAEAYERID
-462 SSIKE
+462 GSIQE

-495 SDEGG
+495 SDEGQH
-500 YGVLWPMAGTFQ
+500 GVLWPMDGAFR
-512 DSAEES
+512 DSAEET
-518 VYLTGELMEFSAFSN
+518 VYLTGELIEFSAFSN
-533 ADGRYMFTLAPIM
+533 AEGRYMFTLAPIM
-546 DEKDGVVGLIEVG
+546 GEEDEVVGLIEVG
-559 LDLYSFNESNNTLIR
+559 LDLYSFNESNNILIR

-598 GAIKLNIQESRKGL
+598 GAIKRNIQEGRRGL

-623 FVIFF
+623 FIIFF
-628 AGNMSTTFLPLFG
+628 TGNMSTTFLPLFG
-641 RGLWDPS
+641 RGLWDPA

-667 TAVLSLL
+667 TAVFSLL
-674 GGFIVDRIGT
+674 GGFIADRIGT
-684 KRLIAIGGVIFSGGL
+684 KQLITIGGGIFAGGL
-699 AMCGIVPNLWLLI
+699 VMCGVVPNLWLLI
-712 VGNAVLGAGEGLVLV
+712 VGNGVLGAGEGLVLV
-727 ALNTFIGSYGSE
+727 SLNTFIGSYEGE
-739 NQRNRGFSGYNAAYL
+739 DQRNRGFSGYNAAYL

-773 RLVFFIAGGI
+773 RPVFYIAGGI
-783 SIAAI
+783 AIAAI
-788 LLAAMCLR
+788 LLTALCLR
-796 GRPKKSAA
+796 GQPKKASA
-804 ETEEEKT
+804 EEEKT
-811 AGGMSTLR
+811 TGGMSTLR

-825 VFSFFLFMLTP
+825 VFSFFLFMLAP

-851 GEESGLSPSF
+851 GEENGLSTSF

-883 TQERLGTQRAL
+883 TQERLGTRKAL
-894 ILATGIY
+894 ILSTGIY
-901 VAGFALF
+901 VASFAMFALH
-908 ALRMSV
+908 MSV

-975 LLLGAEKGIM
+975 LLLGAERGIL

-993 LLVLFI
+993 LLVLFL